1 MEDSK
6 SAASVTEEWK
16 NNLHTAKNG
25 DIFEII
31 KTAIVLA
38 ASNRPSEFHIR
49 RHEIAQTL
57 LSDELIKHSECD
69 KCKNQSPKVSNETED
84 KTKIVFETLNTSVV
98 INEESREWSNSHGK
112 PPIEKQI
119 VPTCKQQQPI
129 MVNTLKSNTEAK
141 FHISKVNDDLG
152 PRVYSQ
158 GVAEVLRM
166 KKILE
171 RSGDESESVQVVCDL
186 LTKLQSMELTMK
198 TLETT
203 KIGRTITTLKKHASE
218 KVRQIAVKLVKEWKR
233 TVEEW
238 IKKESNHVELTSQQV
253 NPINLNMNTKR
264 KLEGSEKDAKI
275 GNGGVVDSLE
285 KFEAEKRTMQK
296 VYAKEEYMKKKK
308 RRTQVIEVH
317 EAVLL
322 PCIDDNRRKVNWR
335 RRC

>member
-6 SAASVTEEWK
+6 SAASVKEEWR
-16 NNLHTAKNG
+16 NNLRNAKNR

-38 ASNRPSEFHIR
+38 ASNRPTEFQIR
-49 RHEIAQTL
+49 RDMIAQTL
-57 LSDELIKHSECD
+57 FFDDQLIKHSECD
-69 KCKNQSPKVSNETED
+69 KCKNQSPDVSNERED
-84 KTKIVFETLNTSVV
+84 TLNTSVV
-98 INEESREWSNSHGK
+98 LNEESRERSNSQGK

-119 VPTCKQQQPI
+119 VPTCKQQQQQPT
-129 MVNTLKSNTEAK
+129 MVNTLKSNTETK
-141 FHISKVNDDLG
+141 FQIPKVNDDLG

-171 RSGDESESVQVVCDL
+171 RSGDESESVVVVWDL

-203 KIGRTITTLKKHASE
+203 KIGRTITTLKKHPSE

-238 IKKESNHVELTSQQV
+238 IKKESNHVELKSQQV
-253 NPINLNMNTKR
+253 NPINLDMNTKR

-275 GNGGVVDSLE
+275 GNGGVVESLV
-285 KFEAEKRTMQK
+285 KFEATKRKMQE
-296 VYAKEEYMKKKK
+296 VYAKAENMKK
-308 RRTQVIEVH
+308 RRTEVIELH
-317 EAVLL
+317 EALLL
-322 PCIDDNRRKVNWR
+322 PCIDGNRRKVNWR